1 MKKLSSFKNIE
12 LLLNLFINNALNG
25 LLNRP
30 ILKKKWIRLTIILVI
45 SITYLSY
52 FLYNMRELIKII
64 PDNNSVDSFILL
76 QGKKITLFSFFS
88 NSFTLAIIISIFIN
102 NTLALDK
109 TSIFFVKTLPF
120 SKKDIKFSFFLFK
133 FSVMLLIYELVMLIA
148 TPAIQLVTTN
158 PIEYVIF
165 FLSQHIFFVSVII
178 IVELLKMIMD
188 LLHNSVQRVS
198 IFFLDIIL
206 GVGSITYF
214 FNTRYSLEMTLSK
227 TTLTISQLV
236 LVTSILSIVILLIG
250 IWLLIIL
257 PSSDRIDNL
266 SKYIKIPF
274 IKGAVLRYKANLNLI
289 TFVFVAIGIIFIQ
302 SGYRTAMSILP
313 TILSFSGILLLN
325 YADITSDF
333 KKQYSL
339 LRISTFNEW
348 MEQLRIIVILS
359 VPLIVLNYLSYS
371 TWTTLAISISLSS
384 VAIILGY
391 LFPKSKGSL
400 NETSSLF
407 LLMVVCILIT
417 LLISNVS
424 YGYLVM
430 GITLAIHYIIIKKVR
445 YENIL

>member
-64 PDNNSVDSFILL
+64 PDNNAVDNVILL

-88 NSFTLAIIISIFIN
+88 NSFTLAIIISILIN

-165 FLSQHIFFVSVII
+165 FLSQHIFFISIII

-289 TFVFVAIGIIFIQ
+289 TFGCVAIGIIFIQ
-302 SGYRTAMSILP
+302 SGYRTAMSISP

-325 YADITSDF
+325 YADITSDL

-359 VPLIVLNYLSYS
+359 VPLIVLIYLSYS
-371 TWTTLAISISLSS
+371 TWTMLAISISLSS

-407 LLMVVCILIT
+407 LLMVVCILLT